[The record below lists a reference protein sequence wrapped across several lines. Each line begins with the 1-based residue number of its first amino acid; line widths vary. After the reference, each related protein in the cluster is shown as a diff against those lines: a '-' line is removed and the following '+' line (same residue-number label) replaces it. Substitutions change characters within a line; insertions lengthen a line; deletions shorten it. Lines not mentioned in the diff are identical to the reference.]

1 MANYATNL
9 FFCSTEN
16 ENDLEKEEKFLDE
29 KFFDCYLER
38 SEDYVDGEFYS
49 KWDFPEALINE
60 MIESLEDK
68 QGIYIRVLTHEL
80 CNEYVSFRI
89 FSQGEWDIRY

>member
-16 ENDLEKEEKFLDE
+16 ENDLEKVEKFL
-29 KFFDCYLER
+29 DCYLER

>member
-16 ENDLEKEEKFLDE
+16 ENDLEKVEKFLGE
-29 KFFDCYLER
+29 KFFDCDLER

>member
-16 ENDLEKEEKFLDE
+16 ENDLEKVEKFLDE

-49 KWDFPEALINE
+49 KWDFPE
-60 MIESLEDK
+60 
-68 QGIYIRVLTHEL
+68 GIYIRVLTHEL